1 MNAEKMVNRENSED
15 GRESPHIEV
24 QSFLLLLFIISM
36 SSLLGNKSRIK
47 ELRMAISPNATK
59 E

>member
-1 MNAEKMVNRENSED
+1 MVNRENSED
-15 GRESPHIEV
+15 GRESSHIEV

-36 SSLLGNKSRIK
+36 SSLLGNKSRMK

>member
-1 MNAEKMVNRENSED
+1 MVNRENSED

-36 SSLLGNKSRIK
+36 SSLLGNKSRMK